1 MNSTVVITTLI
12 YLAITAGLGYL
23 GYTQTKSAK
32 DYLLAGSKVHPVIMA
47 ISYGSTFISTA
58 AIVGF
63 GGAAAVFGMGVLWLT
78 VLNIFLGIFIAF
90 VVFGKRTRSMGHKL
104 KAHTFPEFLA
114 RRYESKF
121 LQVAAASVIFI
132 AMPLYAGAVMLG
144 GVVPAHEQL
153 TAIADK
159 VPAAMAA
166 KGHRGWTAMPELM
179 SPLWWTLISTVVLGV
194 GIGVLAQP
202 QLVVRFMTVKSDREL
217 NRGVVIGGVFIML
230 MTGVAFVVGAL
241 SNVFFLNATGKIA
254 IAAAGA
260 PDNVIPL
267 FIKENMPEW
276 YTDVFMITLL
286 AAAMSTMSSQFHTMG
301 SAIGHDIMERGM
313 NMKAKNPVGVMRI
326 AMVVA
331 ILISTLIAY
340 LLPSFFK
347 DGATIIVNGTSLFFG
362 LCAGSF
368 LAIYAL
374 GLFWKGVSKAGAHA
388 GFISGLL
395 VSMIV
400 LFFVFE
406 KVSKPLGICNAFFGV
421 PSLGTGTPFKDIDPL
436 VFAVPVSLLFAVAV
450 SFFSKKPDAE
460 HLATCFSK

>member
-1 MNSTVVITTLI
+1 
-12 YLAITAGLGYL
+12 
-23 GYTQTKSAK
+23 
-32 DYLLAGSKVHPVIMA
+32 
-47 ISYGSTFISTA
+47 
-58 AIVGF
+58 
-63 GGAAAVFGMGVLWLT
+63 
-78 VLNIFLGIFIAF
+78 
-90 VVFGKRTRSMGHKL
+90 
-104 KAHTFPEFLA
+104 
-114 RRYESKF
+114 
-121 LQVAAASVIFI
+121 
-132 AMPLYAGAVMLG
+132 
-144 GVVPAHEQL
+144 
-153 TAIADK
+153 
-159 VPAAMAA
+159 
-166 KGHRGWTAMPELM
+166 
-179 SPLWWTLISTVVLGV
+179 
-194 GIGVLAQP
+194 
-202 QLVVRFMTVKSDREL
+202 
-217 NRGVVIGGVFIML
+217 
-230 MTGVAFVVGAL
+230 
-241 SNVFFLNATGKIA
+241 
-254 IAAAGA
+254 
-260 PDNVIPL
+260 
-267 FIKENMPEW
+267 
-276 YTDVFMITLL
+276 
-286 AAAMSTMSSQFHTMG
+286 
-301 SAIGHDIMERGM
+301 
-313 NMKAKNPVGVMRI
+313 MKAKNPVGVMRI